1 MNNNAALY
9 HLAKA
14 IGHYKEVEKHLAALE
29 ELDIKLLPIDSANT
43 VHVVRGIEEFG
54 VPLDEGRVK
63 SFEYMGVEVLE

>member
-1 MNNNAALY
+1 MKAYTALY

-14 IGHYKEVEKHLAALE
+14 IGHYKEVEKRLAALE
-29 ELDIKLLPIDSANT
+29 ELGIKLLPIDSANT
-43 VHVVRGIEEFG
+43 VHVVRGIEKFG